1 MVTRR
6 RRRPEV
12 RSAIAF
18 SAPVCAACRG
28 GSTPP
33 VIPPYMQTTRAGP
46 ARLVRSLKR
55 LLRRV
60 GARAR
65 PKIGDASADGQA
77 NDADENGDERR
88 HARRRARP
96 GGGGW
101 RGRSLDLV
109 ALATGVNGEDE
120 RAERWIVV
128 LGRHIVPV
136 DTIDV

>member
-33 VIPPYMQTTRAGP
+33 VIPPYMQATRAGP

-55 LLRRV
+55 LLRRG
-60 GARAR
+60 GAPAR
-65 PKIGDASADGQA
+65 PQIGDGSADEQA
-77 NDADENGDERR
+77 HESDEQRDEPR
-88 HARRRARP
+88 HGP
-96 GGGGW
+96 WSG
-101 RGRSLDLV
+101 LP
-109 ALATGVNGEDE
+109 
-120 RAERWIVV
+120 V
-128 LGRHIVPV
+128 LS
-136 DTIDV
+136 